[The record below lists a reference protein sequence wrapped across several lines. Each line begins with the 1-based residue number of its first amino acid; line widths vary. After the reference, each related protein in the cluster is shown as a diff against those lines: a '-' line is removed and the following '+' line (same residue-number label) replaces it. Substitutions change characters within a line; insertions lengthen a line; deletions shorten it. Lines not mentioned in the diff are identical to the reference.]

1 MSKFDKDSKEINNVM
16 KVLGLII
23 FALVVLGTDMK
34 DNAYIEV
41 AVYFLSALIGMMV
54 AEIIRRDI

>member
-1 MSKFDKDSKEINNVM
+1 MYKFNKDSKTINNVM

-23 FALVVLGTDMK
+23 FALVVLGIDMK
-34 DNAYIEV
+34 DNAYIAV

-54 AEIIRRDI
+54 AEIIRRDV